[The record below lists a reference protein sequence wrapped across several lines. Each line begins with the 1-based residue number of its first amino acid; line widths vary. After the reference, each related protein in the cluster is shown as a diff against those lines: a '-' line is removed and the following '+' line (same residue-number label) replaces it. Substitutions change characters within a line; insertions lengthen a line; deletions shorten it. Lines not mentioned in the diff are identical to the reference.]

1 MSSIEMQ
8 SISIK
13 LFSCMN
19 ATLNLDVGC
28 EYSALM
34 LTSLTLFNVKRN
46 VGQNFTY
53 SKCKCS
59 FFSCMCIENQDDK
72 AEIEFCDHL
81 KKSLKVYFN
90 VHMYRSF
97 SYILYHPKI
106 VYGKWK
112 TIKFIEKPNGQYYF
126 DYNIQIIV
134 EKCPYLKFCLHSMVS
149 FSAYDGTLS

>member
-34 LTSLTLFNVKRN
+34 LPSLTLFNVKRN

-59 FFSCMCIENQDDK
+59 FFSCIENQDDK

-81 KKSLKVYFN
+81 KKSK
-90 VHMYRSF
+90 
-97 SYILYHPKI
+97 YISMLICI
-106 VYGKWK
+106 VAFPIFYIIIKQFMKKWK
-112 TIKFIEKPNGQYYF
+112 NIKFIEKPNGQYYF
-126 DYNIQIIV
+126 DYNIQIIE